1 METLQLLIILWCG
14 IVYCKLWAEVQ
25 RHIVCKTYDDS
36 CGWDVDFCLPPLGK
50 VAVNEAKQ
58 REQTDEVPGGIVTG
72 RL

>member
-1 METLQLLIILWCG
+1 MR
-14 IVYCKLWAEVQ
+14 AEVQ
-25 RHIVCKTYDDS
+25 RHIVCKTYADG

-58 REQTDEVPGGIVTG
+58 REQTDEVSGGIVTG